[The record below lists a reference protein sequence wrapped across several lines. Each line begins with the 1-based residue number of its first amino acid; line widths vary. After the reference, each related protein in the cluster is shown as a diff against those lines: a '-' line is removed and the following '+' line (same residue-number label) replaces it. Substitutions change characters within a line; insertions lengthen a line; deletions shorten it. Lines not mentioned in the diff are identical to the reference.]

1 MEGFKKEFE
10 EQYAKQRKN
19 THKKLPQK
27 GIPVEQIMAEVKRGE
42 KESQVCWLDNKTSGS
57 VYTSDVKHWDFIN
70 EVMSRFVQTN
80 ALHMDE
86 Y

>member
-27 GIPVEQIMAEVKRGE
+27 GIPVE
-42 KESQVCWLDNKTSGS
+42 
-57 VYTSDVKHWDFIN
+57 
-70 EVMSRFVQTN
+70 
-80 ALHMDE
+80 
-86 Y
+86 

>member
-1 MEGFKKEFE
+1 
-10 EQYAKQRKN
+10 
-19 THKKLPQK
+19 
-27 GIPVEQIMAEVKRGE
+27 MAEVKRGE